1 MLPNRLCKTATSEH
15 MAKLAT
21 GEPTPELAK
30 LYEAW
35 AQGGA
40 GLIITGNVM
49 VDEHLEGPGRKA
61 S

>member
-1 MLPNRLCKTATSEH
+1 